1 MKRANSAE
9 RKSQQL
15 QGGSPFELKKTEY
28 EVAEDSEVHVFG
40 KGIVCDTEK
49 RGQPTPQGKSV
60 LELVVDSTA
69 GFIPL
74 WAKDVTLQWRFQQRS
89 FDSFADP
96 EAAEAA
102 VEKLFGEALLA
113 WGPALPVK
121 FAKRDSAWDFE
132 IVMRESDRCSIHGCV
147 LASAFFPDAGQ
158 HELKLY
164 PKMFQQSH
172 QEQLETLVHELG
184 HTFGLRHFFA
194 DVKETGFPSEIFG
207 THDKFSIMNYGAE
220 SFLTDADK
228 MDLERLYR
236 QAWAGDLTQING
248 TPIRLVTPFHSS
260 GSAPES
266 LVAVGKIETVIQPQ
280 ASAASVG
287 I

>member
-1 MKRANSAE
+1 MTRANTTGRRPHES
-9 RKSQQL
+9 R
-15 QGGSPFELKKTEY
+15 GGNPFELRKTEN
-28 EVAEDSEVHVFG
+28 EAAVDSEIHVFG
-40 KGIVCDTEK
+40 NGVICDTEK
-49 RGQPTPQGKSV
+49 RGQATPKGRSV
-60 LELVVDSTA
+60 LEIVVNSTG

-74 WAKDVTLQWRFQQRS
+74 WAKDVTLRWRFQQRA

-102 VEKLFGEALLA
+102 IEQLFAEALLA
-113 WGPALPVK
+113 WGAALPVT

-132 IVMRESDRCSIHGCV
+132 IVMRESDRCSINGCV

-184 HTFGLRHFFA
+184 HAFGLRHFFA
-194 DVKETGFPSEIFG
+194 NVSETGFPSEIFG
-207 THDKFSIMNYGAE
+207 THDKFSIMNYGTE
-220 SFLTDADK
+220 SRLTDADK
-228 MDLERLYR
+228 KDLERLYR
-236 QAWAGDLTQING
+236 LAWAGELTKING
-248 TPIRLVTPFHSS
+248 TPIRLVTPFHTT

-266 LVAVGKIETVIQPQ
+266 MVAVGKIETVIQPQ
-280 ASAASVG
+280 ASAALAG
-287 I
+287 T